1 MTTVCKLT
9 QSSMLEN
16 YASFIRNTHCEN
28 YVEKNRCYL
37 QNPFGTAASPVFE
50 LTENFG
56 VDSLKVVNSMVQ
68 YQTTVFSSLKKFI
81 YKNISSIFTLEALF
95 EQIKR
100 DFTQGRCCFYDCIN
114 KNLCSL
120 CCKSF
125 T

>member
-1 MTTVCKLT
+1 MLFSFTGKRATKIFKL
-9 QSSMLEN
+9 LD
-16 YASFIRNTHCEN
+16 SFFSVNTLQFLPN
-28 YVEKNRCYL
+28 V

-95 EQIKR
+95 EQIKM